1 MIIRHPKSIEFIK
14 LFFDWLM
21 LGIGFGRE
29 LWYTTRKDG
38 TKQYQLVNCSFIHKD
53 LTDSRFVV
61 VVFTLLFLNVKV
73 GWRTY

>member
-1 MIIRHPKSIEFIK
+1 MTIKQPKSIEFIH
-14 LFFDWLM
+14 LFFNWLM
-21 LGIGFGRE
+21 LGIGFGIE

-38 TKQYQLVNCSFIHKD
+38 TKQYQLVNCSFIHKE
-53 LTDSRFVV
+53 LADSRFVV

>member
-1 MIIRHPKSIEFIK
+1 MTIKQPKSIEFIH
-14 LFFDWLM
+14 LFFNWLM
-21 LGIGFGRE
+21 LGIGFGIE
-29 LWYTTRKDG
+29 LWYTTRKDR
-38 TKQYQLVNCSFIHKD
+38 TKQYQLVNCSFIHKE

>member
-1 MIIRHPKSIEFIK
+1 MTIKQPKSIEFIH
-14 LFFDWLM
+14 LFFNWLM
-21 LGIGFGRE
+21 LGIGFGIE

-38 TKQYQLVNCSFIHKD
+38 TKQYQLVNCSFIHKE
-53 LTDSRFVV
+53 LPDSRFVV

>member
-1 MIIRHPKSIEFIK
+1 MTIKQPKSIEFIH
-14 LFFDWLM
+14 LFFNWLM
-21 LGIGFGRE
+21 LGIGFGIE

-38 TKQYQLVNCSFIHKD
+38 TKQYQLVNCSFIHKE

-61 VVFTLLFLNVKV
+61 VVFTLLILNVKV

>member
-1 MIIRHPKSIEFIK
+1 MTICHPKSIEFIK

-38 TKQYQLVNCSFIHKD
+38 TKQYHLVNCSFIHKD